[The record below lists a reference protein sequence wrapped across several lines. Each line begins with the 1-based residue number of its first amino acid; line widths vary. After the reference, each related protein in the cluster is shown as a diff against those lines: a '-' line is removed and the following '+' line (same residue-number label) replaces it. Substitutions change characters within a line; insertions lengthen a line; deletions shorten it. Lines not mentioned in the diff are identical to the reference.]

1 MRYKLTIASTIAK
14 MNCGSGGCCRRIKL
28 DTPAE
33 TGPTTF
39 SSPLFSREVRRM
51 LTLACVAGWV
61 VIGLVAGTMI
71 RPRHPG
77 AYSPGLLTSV
87 LLGITGA
94 LLGGG
99 ASCIIGY
106 EISPTQGAGWFLPI
120 IGAITLPSI

>member
-1 MRYKLTIASTIAK
+1 MKYKLTDASTVAK
-14 MNCGSGGCCRRIKL
+14 MNCGAGGCCRRIKL

-39 SSPLFSREVRRM
+39 SRPLFSREARRM

-87 LLGITGA
+87 LLG
-94 LLGGG
+94 GG

-120 IGAITLPSI
+120 IGAI

>member
-1 MRYKLTIASTIAK
+1 
-14 MNCGSGGCCRRIKL
+14 
-28 DTPAE
+28 
-33 TGPTTF
+33 
-39 SSPLFSREVRRM
+39 M

-77 AYSPGLLTSV
+77 AYSPGLPTSV

-120 IGAITLPSI
+120 IGAITLPSIPAFTGRVWSTV